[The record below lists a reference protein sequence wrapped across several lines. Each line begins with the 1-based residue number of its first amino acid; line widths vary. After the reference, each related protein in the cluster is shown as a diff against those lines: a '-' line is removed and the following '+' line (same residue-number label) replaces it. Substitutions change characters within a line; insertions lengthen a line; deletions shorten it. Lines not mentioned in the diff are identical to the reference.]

1 MKTDSSGYKITVQ
14 ILLNG
19 LWLFSS
25 KLTCCHCFADRV
37 VTRGTEQE
45 IAGHHFTGFGAH
57 HSNYPCTYLTAAAAL
72 GITKLDVDSFI
83 RRLDKVFTKKV
94 TTTTAGQ
101 TADAMATLTV
111 NDSEVCSVAA
121 AVSDSQ
127 DHEQPDNN
135 DDVAALHCDSSADDV
150 TGVSSHVF

>member
-1 MKTDSSGYKITVQ
+1 VKTDTSGYKITVH

-19 LWLFSS
+19 LRLFSIE
-25 KLTCCHCFADRV
+25 LTCCHCFADRV

-45 IAGHHFTGFGAH
+45 IAGHRFTGFGAH
-57 HSNYPCTYLTAAAAL
+57 HSDYPCTYLTAAAAL

-83 RRLDKVFTKKV
+83 RRLDKVFTKKMM
-94 TTTTAGQ
+94 TAAAGQ
-101 TADAMATLTV
+101 TADVMATLTV

-127 DHEQPDNN
+127 DHEQSDDDDDD
-135 DDVAALHCDSSADDV
+135 DDVAATLEPDSPADGVPDV
-150 TGVSSHVF
+150 